1 MIRGK
6 FLWLAI
12 IGWGTTAPAAAQ
24 EMRFG
29 NTLLFDMMLTG
40 KDRMITEPVIKGITY
55 LTVEGETRSVPET
68 DVLRYLEDRYPGKV
82 IYIDVYATWCGP
94 CLEEMRYTPALH
106 EEMKGKDVVF
116 VNLCPQ
122 SAVSNWTVL
131 VRKRSIGGENYF
143 FTDDATKLF
152 MGTYKLSGYPS
163 YLLMNRQGGLIT
175 TSAPRPSEAKAVKE
189 TLLKLLEE

>member
-1 MIRGK
+1 MIRRK
-6 FLWLAI
+6 FLWLAV
-12 IGWGTTAPAAAQ
+12 IGWGTTAPASAQ

-55 LTVEGETRSVPET
+55 LTAEGETRSVPQT
-68 DVLRYLEDRYPGKV
+68 DVLRYLEDRHPGKV
-82 IYIDVYATWCGP
+82 IYIDVYATWCRP
-94 CLEEMRYTPALH
+94 CLEEMQYAPALH

-116 VNLCPQ
+116 VNLCLQ
-122 SAVSNWTVL
+122 SAVSNGTEL

-152 MGTYKLSGYPS
+152 MGTY
-163 YLLMNRQGGLIT
+163 
-175 TSAPRPSEAKAVKE
+175 
-189 TLLKLLEE
+189 